1 MNRFKCPACGGNQYT
16 SCDTAEGCLYCGHKE
31 LSKMETLEPK
41 EGEGMREIKFRG
53 KRVENGA
60 WVNGQYFNVKRQGFY
75 VGIGHYILPENSVFA
90 NKVNPKTIGQYTG
103 LKDKNGQEIYE
114 GDILY
119 CISRFD
125 NANMVVIFED
135 GEFRMV
141 LCEKYKTYETG
152 GGFYAIRCFE
162 KEVIGNIY
170 DNPELLD

>member
-1 MNRFKCPACGGNQYT
+1 
-16 SCDTAEGCLYCGHKE
+16 
-31 LSKMETLEPK
+31 
-41 EGEGMREIKFRG
+41 MREIKFRG
-53 KRVENGA
+53 KQIDNGE
-60 WVNGQYFNVKRQGFY
+60 WVYGSLIGSDVIVGDIIEFTEEYFNCEYWWRVK
-75 VGIGHYILPENSVFA
+75 PETV
-90 NKVNPKTIGQYTG
+90 GQYTG
-103 LKDKNGQEIYE
+103 LKDKDGKEIYE

>member
-1 MNRFKCPACGGNQYT
+1 
-16 SCDTAEGCLYCGHKE
+16 
-31 LSKMETLEPK
+31 
-41 EGEGMREIKFRG
+41 MREIKFR
-53 KRVENGA
+53 A
-60 WVNGQYFNVKRQGFY
+60 WVTSQDKPFMAVQGEPDLETLQSF
-75 VGIGHYILPENSVFA
+75 IFHYGDEQNLMQF
-90 NKVNPKTIGQYTG
+90 TG
-103 LKDKNGQEIYE
+103 CRDKDGKEIYE

>member
-1 MNRFKCPACGGNQYT
+1 MDFKMSVDEMISKLDGACGRR
-16 SCDTAEGCLYCGHKE
+16 K
-31 LSKMETLEPK
+31 KM
-41 EGEGMREIKFRG
+41 RDIKFRG
-53 KRVENGA
+53 KRIDNGEWVYGYYCLTTHYAGNRTRKPVIISESELCNHCLWEPNNYDSPVEA
-60 WVNGQYFNVKRQGFY
+60 YDVAPSTVC
-75 VGIGHYILPENSVFA
+75 
-90 NKVNPKTIGQYTG
+90 QYTG
-103 LKDKNGQEIYE
+103 LKDKDGKEIYE

>member
-1 MNRFKCPACGGNQYT
+1 MISKLDGACGRLLI
-16 SCDTAEGCLYCGHKE
+16 TAMKDPVVGK
-31 LSKMETLEPK
+31 KM
-41 EGEGMREIKFRG
+41 RDIKFRG
-53 KRVENGA
+53 KRLDNGEWVYGSLVRGVEVDDPN
-60 WVNGQYFNVKRQGFY
+60 NVTWWIFEDTTAHQMHLVKYQHP
-75 VGIGHYILPENSVFA
+75 IDPA
-90 NKVNPKTIGQYTG
+90 TIGQYTG
-103 LKDKNGQEIYE
+103 LKDKNGKEIYE

-162 KEVIGNIY
+162 KEIIGNIY
-170 DNPELLD
+170 DNPELLE